1 LGEEG
6 SGYKP
11 LPRADCAVFGIG
23 FRHWPPERGGHGR
36 AAGLHQL
43 QQRRDAALVEPVVT
57 VLKAR
62 GIALRI
68 DQEHLLTGES
78 WRPALEQAFLDCTAA
93 AVLVGPHGVGPV
105 RREKMDV
112 AQSQARKVVIR
123 VLPVRLPGAGALP
136 PFLNLKSR
144 IDLPASLASE

>member
-93 AVLVGPHGVGPV
+93 AVLVGPV